1 MTNVSVFGVKKPLLC
16 RSKKY
21 WMQIDIIAKKIQE
34 YRDAG
39 KRMFLTSSFQSQSVP
54 LLHLISQIDNTI
66 PVYFLN
72 TGFLFPQT
80 IKFKN
85 QLITD
90 FGLNVVGLESDISK
104 IHQMDGDNHFYYS
117 SDPDYCCHLNKI
129 LPLEPILMKND
140 VWINGIRADQN
151 ANRKNMKPEQ
161 MGAHNVLRYHPMLRW
176 TKEDVEAYTAK
187 HGLPSHPL
195 DSKGYDSIGC
205 EPCTSKI
212 PKEGNERASRWA
224 GMKKTECGLH
234 TDLATETVATFN
246 FTAIKN

>member
-1 MTNVSVFGVKKPLLC
+1 MPLLC
-16 RSKKY
+16 ALKNEK
-21 WMQIDIIAKKIQE
+21 MQIETIAKKMEE
-34 YRDAG
+34 YKEAG

-54 LLHLISQIDNTI
+54 LLHIISQIDHTI

-85 QLITD
+85 QLVSD

-104 IHQMDGDNHFYYS
+104 IHQLDSDQHFYYS
-117 SDPDYCCHLNKI
+117 SDPDYCCHINKI
-129 LPLEPILMKND
+129 LPLEPIMMKND

-151 ANRKNMKPEQ
+151 ANRRNMKPEQ
-161 MGAHNVLRYHPMLRW
+161 MGAHNVLRYHPMLHW
-176 TKEDVEAYTAK
+176 TKDQVEEYRVK
-187 HGLPSHPL
+187 HGLPYHPL
-195 DSKGYDSIGC
+195 DSEGYDSIGC

-212 PKEGNERASRWA
+212 AAEGDERASRWA

-234 TDLATETVATFN
+234 TDLAEETPVFQFKGIN
-246 FTAIKN
+246 K